1 MTALCCFWT
10 MESKFE
16 RVTDT
21 LIVSLSGDLIGGAD
35 AMKFSVQ
42 LRDAIAENPVT
53 HLQLDTAGVGFVNS
67 SGLGMLIA
75 ARQTAL
81 EHNADFAVLNPGAQ
95 LRSLL
100 AVTKLNE
107 ILGVTA

>member
-1 MTALCCFWT
+1 MDST
-10 MESKFE
+10 FE
-16 RVTDT
+16 RRQDS
-21 LIVSLSGDLIGGAD
+21 LIVTLSGDLIGGAD
-35 AMKFSVQ
+35 AMQFAVH
-42 LRDAIAENPVT
+42 LREAMTGNAAA
-53 HLQLDTAGVGFVNS
+53 HLQLDVSEVGFVNS

-81 EHNADFAVLNPGAQ
+81 EHNADFAVHNPGAQ

-100 AVTKLNE
+100 SVTKLSE

>member
-1 MTALCCFWT
+1 MD
-10 MESKFE
+10 SNFE
-16 RVTDT
+16 RAQDT
-21 LIVSLSGDLIGGAD
+21 LIVKLSGDLIGGAD
-35 AMKFSVQ
+35 AMKFATQ
-42 LRDAIAENPVT
+42 LRDALADKPAAQ
-53 HLQLDTAGVGFVNS
+53 LQLDTTDVGFVNS

-81 EHNADFAVLNPGAQ
+81 EHNAQFAVLHPSAQ

-100 AVTKLNE
+100 AVTKLND